1 LSLQLGFKRMCK
13 KHPLFILILLKPA
26 IMKNVLFKIAIVLPI
41 LLTSCSSTTIV
52 NSWKDPNTKI
62 HSNQW
67 NKILV
72 VAMLKNET
80 ESRKAEDEMVTYLK
94 GKGTTSYTYLE
105 RNKANFDDEEL
116 RKKMRIDGYNAAIT
130 MRLIDVDKEKV
141 YVPGQSYLYP
151 SYYKSFGRY
160 YHRNWAFY
168 TSPGYY
174 VVTKK
179 FLIETI
185 LYSINEDKIIWSGI
199 TETYNPNGVSKLTSE
214 IACTIHKKMIAE
226 GFIDK
231 E

>member
-1 LSLQLGFKRMCK
+1 
-13 KHPLFILILLKPA
+13 
-26 IMKNVLFKIAIVLPI
+26 MKNVLFKIAIVLSI

-52 NSWKDPNTKI
+52 NSWRDPNTKI

-80 ESRKAEDEMVTYLK
+80 DSRKAEDEMTTYLH
-94 GKGTTSYTYLE
+94 GKGTTSYNYLDG
-105 RNKANFDDEEL
+105 NKVNINDEEL
-116 RKKMRIDGYNAAIT
+116 RKKMKIDGFNAAIT

-151 SYYKSFGRY
+151 SYYKTFGRY
-160 YHRNWAFY
+160 YQRNWVFY

-185 LYSINEDKIIWSGI
+185 LYSIDEDKIIWSGI
-199 TETYNPNGVSKLTSE
+199 TETYNPNGVAKLTNE
-214 IACTIHKKMIAE
+214 IACTIHKRMIAE